1 MVVDSSY
8 SLWHHSQQGK
18 KPGQLNRNFLLMQ
31 ATLSNP
37 YEVQSA
43 STLIRLSR
51 QNTNANEASSPPP
64 FLSNPQSM
72 TTDASASKSI
82 PEVILHHPRP
92 QRLIAV
98 SRTAKVDFAT
108 MDSGDDNV
116 KKEPQQTLL
125 HQEDS
130 TISIP
135 NHGLT
140 GRRPC
145 SRTISRMD
153 NIPCA
158 CAACSRLS
166 AFNVQRRRHRCRVC
180 SKSFS
185 RSHRLRIHSLI
196 HIEGAKPQF
205 PCPHCN
211 KAFFERGRKN
221 EHVKLSHEEKQ
232 LEKDTSD
239 IAPTSSTLPQ
249 FQCMICQRNG
259 VHRIFTRA
267 YSLRCHLRIHTGYRP
282 FVCQAC
288 NRSYV
293 ELSKL
298 KNHQKRSVACSD
310 VLSQES
316 NNETSFS

>member
-1 MVVDSSY
+1 
-8 SLWHHSQQGK
+8 
-18 KPGQLNRNFLLMQ
+18 MQ
-31 ATLSNP
+31 ATLSNS

-51 QNTNANEASSPPP
+51 QNINANQGSSPPP
-64 FLSNPQSM
+64 FTSLPQPV
-72 TTDASASKSI
+72 TTDVGASI

-92 QRLIAV
+92 QRLINTRH
-98 SRTAKVDFAT
+98 RTANADVTT
-108 MDSGDDNV
+108 MDSGDDSL
-116 KKEPQQTLL
+116 KQETQQPLL
-125 HQEDS
+125 QREDS
-130 TISIP
+130 TMSTS
-135 NHGLT
+135 NRGLT

-145 SRTISRMD
+145 SRTLSRMD

-158 CAACSRLS
+158 CAACSRSS
-166 AFNVQRRRHRCRVC
+166 AFNVQRRRHRCHVC

-185 RSHRLRIHSLI
+185 RSHRLRIHSLM

-221 EHVKLSHEEKQ
+221 EHVKLSHDEKQ
-232 LEKDTSD
+232 LDKDTSD
-239 IAPTSSTLPQ
+239 LTSTSSALPQ
-249 FQCMICQRNG
+249 FQCMVCQRNG
-259 VHRIFTRA
+259 VHRVFTRA

-298 KNHQKRSVACSD
+298 KNHQKRSATCSEL
-310 VLSQES
+310 LSQES
-316 NNETSFS
+316 NKDTSFT